1 MARRRAPFP
10 LALRRPAVSANP
22 VLATLA
28 LVVMSCAAAASARW
42 LPISRSASARHA
54 TALSAAI
61 LGIPVPRR
69 PACGVP
75 PPLHP
80 EEVALVEVL
89 LDDLV
94 VLAQLNWEVRAVRAL
109 AVVALCVRV
118 VLVGVV
124 LPLAT
129 AARARDPTI

>member
-1 MARRRAPFP
+1 M
-10 LALRRPAVSANP
+10 
-22 VLATLA
+22 
-28 LVVMSCAAAASARW
+28 
-42 LPISRSASARHA
+42 
-54 TALSAAI
+54 
-61 LGIPVPRR
+61 PRR